1 MGRITR
7 RALLA
12 GFPAIRSLLAA
23 GKGETLAPE
32 VRRYADPLTERPVW
46 RLTGISSPHYLPPS
60 YERFIA
66 RNGSFL
72 LLAGESGGEPHLL
85 RMDLPSGRA
94 VRLTDG
100 SGVATLSACV
110 APDDASFFYLQNGTL
125 KQMMLRS
132 LRERE
137 ICRVESEWWATG
149 DLGISIDGRFAA
161 LIEMRAAD
169 RVTEGSGEERRARQ
183 LERQPLCRV
192 RVVETR
198 TGKSS
203 IVAEEKAWLAQPQL
217 RPKRDQVLYH
227 QLRSPAPGDAQMWL
241 VNLDGKQKRTLRPH
255 QGEEA
260 CGPDYWT
267 GDGKL
272 IGYPHYPDA
281 GFHKATVRTFNPD
294 TREEQVLSSCTQ
306 FWNLR
311 GNTDNSAIVGE
322 SRSKAGPNIYLLFP
336 LTQRELTVCEHASS
350 RKLYRVGE
358 EDLPIAEPSPVFS
371 HDSQWVY
378 FTSDREGVPAV
389 YRAPVA
395 DWVEKT

>member
-1 MGRITR
+1 
-7 RALLA
+7 
-12 GFPAIRSLLAA
+12 
-23 GKGETLAPE
+23 
-32 VRRYADPLTERPVW
+32 
-46 RLTGISSPHYLPPS
+46 
-60 YERFIA
+60 
-66 RNGSFL
+66 
-72 LLAGESGGEPHLL
+72 
-85 RMDLPSGRA
+85 
-94 VRLTDG
+94 
-100 SGVATLSACV
+100 
-110 APDDASFFYLQNGTL
+110 
-125 KQMMLRS
+125 
-132 LRERE
+132 
-137 ICRVESEWWATG
+137 
-149 DLGISIDGRFAA
+149 
-161 LIEMRAAD
+161 
-169 RVTEGSGEERRARQ
+169 
-183 LERQPLCRV
+183 
-192 RVVETR
+192 
-198 TGKSS
+198 
-203 IVAEEKAWLAQPQL
+203 
-217 RPKRDQVLYH
+217 
-227 QLRSPAPGDAQMWL
+227 MWL
-241 VNLDGKQKRTLRPH
+241 VNLDGKQKRALRPR

-272 IGYPHYPDA
+272 IGYPHYSDA

-294 TREEQVLSSCTQ
+294 IREEQVLSSCTQ

-389 YRAPVA
+389 YRGQVA